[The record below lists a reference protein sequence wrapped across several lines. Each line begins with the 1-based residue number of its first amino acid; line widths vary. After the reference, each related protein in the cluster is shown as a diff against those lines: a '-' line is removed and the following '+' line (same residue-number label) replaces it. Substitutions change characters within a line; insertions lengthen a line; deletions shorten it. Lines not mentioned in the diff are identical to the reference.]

1 MRQYDVVV
9 IGAGN
14 GGLTAAA
21 GLAKKGFKTLLLER
35 HNVPGGCATS
45 FVRGR
50 FEFEVALHQL
60 SGIGLPEFPGP
71 LRRLLM
77 SLKAHDKLEFVEQ
90 QNLYRYV
97 IPGVVDITLPTSRH
111 GVEKVLCERFP
122 EEKEGIKKL
131 FDTIYTFCN
140 EMVGA
145 LYMMDPDASPEKYP
159 TFFKLALKD
168 AQIVLDSCIKD
179 PLLQQIVGIYW
190 SYAGQPPSRLSF
202 MDFAQMIWAYI
213 EFKPWHIKGGSQAL
227 SNAIFDSYLE
237 FGGEAR
243 FNCGAKRINL
253 AGGRVAAVITDNDE
267 EIPTRCVVSN
277 ANPITTLVD
286 LVGPENCPPEELK
299 KFNARSVGVSAFSL
313 YLGLTVRPKS

>member
-227 SNAIFDSYLE
+227 SNGHF
-237 FGGEAR
+237 
-243 FNCGAKRINL
+243 
-253 AGGRVAAVITDNDE
+253 
-267 EIPTRCVVSN
+267 
-277 ANPITTLVD
+277 
-286 LVGPENCPPEELK
+286 
-299 KFNARSVGVSAFSL
+299 
-313 YLGLTVRPKS
+313 